1 LNTNEIMSTEH
12 LKKIESGEI
21 GEVRLS
27 ISSTDIVGH
36 EQSKD
41 RPCIV
46 IVNNTHISMT
56 TIIPLTSKLK
66 MENYPDTCLIKRD
79 RENKLKNDSV
89 ALIFHIRS
97 LSYERFLQYIGKLKI
112 NDQLTIKSRIKNYFK
127 L

>member
-1 LNTNEIMSTEH
+1 MLTEY
-12 LKKIESGEI
+12 LKKIKTGEI
-21 GEVRLS
+21 WDVRLS
-27 ISSTDIVGH
+27 ISSTDTVGH

-41 RPCIV
+41 HPCVV

-66 MENYPDTCLIKRD
+66 MENYPDTYMIKRD
-79 RENKLKNDSV
+79 RENKLKHDSV
-89 ALIFHIRS
+89 ALIFHLRS

-112 NDQLTIKSRIKNYFK
+112 NDLMTIKSRIKNYFE

>member
-1 LNTNEIMSTEH
+1 MSTER
-12 LKKIESGEI
+12 LRKINAGEI
-21 GEVRLS
+21 WEVRLS
-27 ISSTDIVGH
+27 ISSTDTIGH

-46 IVNNTHISMT
+46 IVNNSHIKMT

-66 MENYPDTCLIKRD
+66 TRHYPDTYLIKKGSV
-79 RENKLKNDSV
+79 NKLKNDSI

-97 LSYERFLQYIGKLKI
+97 LSYERFLHYIGKLNI
-112 NDQLTIKSRIKNYFK
+112 NDLKTIKSRIKNYFE

>member
-1 LNTNEIMSTEH
+1 MTTKH

-21 GEVRLS
+21 WEVRLS

-46 IVNNTHISMT
+46 IVNNPHISMT

-66 MENYPDTCLIKRD
+66 PQHYPDTCIIKKG
-79 RENKLKNDSV
+79 RENKLKHNSV

-97 LSYERFLQYIGKLKI
+97 LSYERFLCHIGKLNVYDLK
-112 NDQLTIKSRIKNYFK
+112 TIKSSIKNYFE

>member
-1 LNTNEIMSTEH
+1 MSTEH

-21 GEVRLS
+21 WEVRLS
-27 ISSTDIVGH
+27 ISSTDTVGH

-46 IVNNTHISMT
+46 IINNSHISMT
-56 TIIPLTSKLK
+56 TILPLTSKLK
-66 MENYPDTCLIKRD
+66 VNNYPDTCLIKKD
-79 RENKLKNDSV
+79 GENKLKHDSV

-97 LSYERFLQYIGKLKI
+97 LSYERFLHHIGKLKI
-112 NDQLTIKSRIKNYFK
+112 NDLMTIKSRIKNYFE

>member
-1 LNTNEIMSTEH
+1 MTTQH

-21 GEVRLS
+21 WEVRLS
-27 ISSTDIVGH
+27 ISSTDTVGH
-36 EQSKD
+36 EQSKN

-46 IVNNTHISMT
+46 IVNNPHISMT

-66 MENYPDTCLIKRD
+66 TKYYPDTCLIKRG
-79 RENKLKNDSV
+79 RGNKLKNDSV

-97 LSYERFLQYIGKLKI
+97 LSYERFLHYIGKLSVDDLK
-112 NDQLTIKSRIKNYFK
+112 TIKLLIKNYFE